1 MFRRKSTKPPLHETD
16 TLVGPETVL
25 EGVLKSK
32 AAVRIEGHFSG
43 NIECE
48 GDVTIGETGIVR
60 SSVAARNVT
69 VAGRLEGDVTAR
81 GKLVVTFKGRL
92 FGDVSCE
99 TLVVEEGGVF
109 RGNSRM
115 PAADP
120 AMSADETKD
129 AGRHPA
135 SSSP

>member
-1 MFRRKSTKPPLHETD
+1 MFQRKSAKLPLHETD

-43 NIECE
+43 SIECE
-48 GDVTIGETGIVR
+48 GDVTIGETGVVR
-60 SSVAARNVT
+60 SSVTARNVT
-69 VAGRLEGDVTAR
+69 VAGRLEGDVAAR
-81 GKLVVTFKGRL
+81 GKLVVTSKGRL
-92 FGDVSCE
+92 LGDVSCE

-109 RGNSRM
+109 QGRSRM

-120 AMSADETKD
+120 AASATEKD